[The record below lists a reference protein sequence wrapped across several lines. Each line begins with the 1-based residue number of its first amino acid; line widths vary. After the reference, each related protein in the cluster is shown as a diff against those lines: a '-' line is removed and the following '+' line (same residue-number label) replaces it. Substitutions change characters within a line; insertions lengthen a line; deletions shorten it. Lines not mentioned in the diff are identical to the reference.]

1 MRYLRVIGVLI
12 LVILGFGFLTGCE
25 DGPECLEHRTT
36 VQTVTT
42 FNGKTTSV
50 HVIPVTVCTRY
61 AEEK

>member
-1 MRYLRVIGVLI
+1 MRYLRVVGVLI
-12 LVILGFGFLTGCE
+12 LVILGFGFLTGC
-25 DGPECLEHRTT
+25 DDRECIESHTT

>member
-1 MRYLRVIGVLI
+1 VKILQGGSIALLVVLLLI
-12 LVILGFGFLTGCE
+12 LLSGCD
-25 DGPECLEHRTT
+25 DGPECLDHDTRL
-36 VQTVTT
+36 QTVTT